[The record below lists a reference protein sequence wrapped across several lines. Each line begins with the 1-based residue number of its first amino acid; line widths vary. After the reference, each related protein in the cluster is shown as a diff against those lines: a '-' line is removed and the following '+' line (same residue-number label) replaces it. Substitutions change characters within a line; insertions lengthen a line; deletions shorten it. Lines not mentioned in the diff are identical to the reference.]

1 MKRSYLFLI
10 AAMLLATAVS
20 GQWADDFSDGDFL
33 TGTVWQGDI
42 SHFIV
47 NPAKELQLMAP
58 QAGTSQLYTTQDI
71 PDSTI
76 WSFLIRLDFSPSSSN
91 ALKLILQ
98 ADQAE
103 LTKASG
109 YILDIGETGSLDAIR
124 LYRLDAGIPVL
135 LATGTPG
142 AMGGST
148 AICRGRV
155 SRSVTGK
162 WTLEA
167 DYTGGQNL
175 KPDFT
180 AQDDIYPGLANGFF
194 GPVCVYTATRT
205 DKFFFDDFRIE
216 APVPDLTPP
225 AIIGLDVVDA
235 QEITVIF
242 SEPVSEIQAADPLN
256 YFLAPGLGVPALVEC
271 LRLSHQR
278 SNWYG
283 PTLWSR

>member
-1 MKRSYLFLI
+1 MIQLATSFNGRPGSRTTNSLCSSRKKNATNPCGLSKLEIMKRSYLFLI

-180 AQDDIYPGLANGFF
+180 AQDDILSWPRKRLLWTSVCLHGHANG
-194 GPVCVYTATRT
+194 
-205 DKFFFDDFRIE
+205 
-216 APVPDLTPP
+216 
-225 AIIGLDVVDA
+225 
-235 QEITVIF
+235 
-242 SEPVSEIQAADPLN
+242 
-256 YFLAPGLGVPALVEC
+256 
-271 LRLSHQR
+271 
-278 SNWYG
+278 
-283 PTLWSR
+283 